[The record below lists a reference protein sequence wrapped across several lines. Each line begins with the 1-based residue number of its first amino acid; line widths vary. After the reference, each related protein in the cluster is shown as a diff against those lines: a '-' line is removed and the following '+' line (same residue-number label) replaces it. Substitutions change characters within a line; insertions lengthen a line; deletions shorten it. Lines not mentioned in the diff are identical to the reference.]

1 MDLVFDIETD
11 DLQATL
17 VHCIVAQDAETGE
30 IFKFPPHKLEEG
42 YKFLATADRLIGHN
56 IIGFDIPMVQKF
68 GGVDPITLPFDYGEY
83 PEIVNPADGM
93 GWDIIIVPGSTK
105 ENKDLI
111 SYSEE
116 IENDMYSFIQKKL
129 QAYLPEI
136 KIFHC
141 SN

>member
-68 GGVDPITLPFDYGEY
+68 RVSITSLLLRSTPPNFCTIGISNPMMLCPISLSAVARNLY
-83 PEIVNPADGM
+83 P
-93 GWDIIIVPGSTK
+93 S
-105 ENKDLI
+105 
-111 SYSEE
+111 
-116 IENDMYSFIQKKL
+116 
-129 QAYLPEI
+129 
-136 KIFHC
+136 
-141 SN
+141 SNL

>member
-56 IIGFDIPMVQKF
+56 IIGLIYLWCRSLV
-68 GGVDPITLPFDYGEY
+68 V
-83 PEIVNPADGM
+83 
-93 GWDIIIVPGSTK
+93 
-105 ENKDLI
+105 LI
-111 SYSEE
+111 SV
-116 IENDMYSFIQKKL
+116 IKK
-129 QAYLPEI
+129 
-136 KIFHC
+136 
-141 SN
+141 